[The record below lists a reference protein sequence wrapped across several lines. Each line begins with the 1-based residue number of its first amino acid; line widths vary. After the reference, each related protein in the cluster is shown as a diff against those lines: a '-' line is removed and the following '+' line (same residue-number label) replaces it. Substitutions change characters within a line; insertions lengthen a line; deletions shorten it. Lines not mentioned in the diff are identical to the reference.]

1 MKDATYLGNL
11 NEMFGTSQFEARN
24 GESENITVKT
34 DKQWNNSLHQLM
46 KHGTINEKIFQ
57 KLKTIGLQA
66 ARLYGLANVPKNGTL
81 LRFVLSVPGSS

>member
-1 MKDATYLGNL
+1 
-11 NEMFGTSQFEARN
+11 
-24 GESENITVKT
+24 
-34 DKQWNNSLHQLM
+34 M